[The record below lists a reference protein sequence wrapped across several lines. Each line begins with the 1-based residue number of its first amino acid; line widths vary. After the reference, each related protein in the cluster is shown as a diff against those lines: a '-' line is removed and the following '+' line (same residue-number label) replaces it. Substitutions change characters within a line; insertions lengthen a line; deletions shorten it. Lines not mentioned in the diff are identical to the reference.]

1 MPRITRTVTIAAAP
15 ERLWNEV
22 GAFGDVG
29 DWHPML
35 NSVEIH
41 SEGRRVTR
49 VARAK
54 GGATQVERLQAFDP
68 ERHLYRYTMERSD
81 LPVHDYTGEFQIVP
95 AGDGAS
101 TVSWSAKFE
110 LAPEGDG
117 RTIEAV
123 RRFLQAGTES
133 LRQRYN
139 PHS

>member
-1 MPRITRTVTIAAAP
+1 MTIAATP
-15 ERLWNEV
+15 ERLWDEV

-41 SEGRRVTR
+41 GDGRRVTR

-54 GGATQVERLQAFDP
+54 GGGTQIERLQTLDA

-81 LPVHDYTGEFQIVP
+81 LPVRDYTGEFQIVP
-95 AGDGAS
+95 AGDVAS

-117 RTIEAV
+117 RTVEAV
-123 RRFLQAGTES
+123 RQFLQAGTES
-133 LRQRYN
+133 LRRRYN
-139 PHS
+139 DAS